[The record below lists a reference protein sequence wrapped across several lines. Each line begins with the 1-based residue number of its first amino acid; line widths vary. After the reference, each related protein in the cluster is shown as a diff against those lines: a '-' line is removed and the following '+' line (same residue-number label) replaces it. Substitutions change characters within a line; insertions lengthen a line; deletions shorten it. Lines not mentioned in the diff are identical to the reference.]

1 MQTRIKKIKKVFE
14 SILCLCSEGVEFM
27 SNVELAEAIQ
37 KEANE
42 GFTEA
47 SLLENDRLLFKKLTE
62 KLIEE
67 LKKLE
72 DRRC

>member
-1 MQTRIKKIKKVFE
+1 MKTRIKKIKKIFE

-42 GFTEA
+42 GFKECE
-47 SLLENDRLLFKKLTE
+47 LLEDDRLLFET
-62 KLIEE
+62 LIDEME
-67 LKKLE
+67 KLE
-72 DRRC
+72 DIRC

>member
-1 MQTRIKKIKKVFE
+1 MKTRTKKIKKVFE

-42 GFTEA
+42 GFKEA
-47 SLLENDRLLFKKLTE
+47 SLLEENSFLFE
-62 KLIEE
+62 KLIDD

>member
-1 MQTRIKKIKKVFE
+1 MKTRIKKIKKVFE
-14 SILCLCSEGVEFM
+14 SILCLCSEGVEFL

-47 SLLENDRLLFKKLTE
+47 CLLEDDRLLFE

-72 DRRC
+72 DRR

>member
-1 MQTRIKKIKKVFE
+1 MKTRIKKIKSLFE
-14 SILCLCSEGVEFM
+14 SILCLCSEGVEFL

-42 GFTEA
+42 GFAEA
-47 SLLENDRLLFKKLTE
+47 GLLEDDRLIFEEFLD
-62 KLIEE
+62 E

-72 DRRC
+72 DE

>member
-1 MQTRIKKIKKVFE
+1 MKTRIKNIKSLFE
-14 SILCLCSEGVEFM
+14 SILCLCSEGVEFL
-27 SNVELAEAIQ
+27 SNVELAESIQ

-42 GFTEA
+42 GFKECG
-47 SLLENDRLLFKKLTE
+47 LLEDDILSME
-62 KLIEE
+62 KFIEE